1 MESAA
6 SLTEPLHLPHLP
18 PCPLLPVPATPLTAR
33 CIASLA
39 ADRGTGFYHT
49 ALLYSQSLWLQGY
62 PARAILLLNRAMGC
76 DLDGTEPILAA
87 WPLPYKAAAW
97 MLRNHLPEHFIGN
110 PRRHWQH
117 LATRMVEPRKE
128 LRTWRA
134 WACWRMACLILPHLP
149 ADELQLSREN
159 IREPSEGE
167 IAGRLECLGIPGEL
181 EVWRDALRFSSSPPN
196 DE

>member
-1 MESAA
+1 METSAA
-6 SLTEPLHLPHLP
+6 LPEPAHLPHLA
-18 PCPLLPVPATPLTAR
+18 PCPFLPLAEISLTA
-33 CIASLA
+33 ASLA
-39 ADRGTGFYHT
+39 PLAGDRGTKFYEA
-49 ALLYSQSLWLQGY
+49 ALVYSQSLWLQGY

-76 DLDGTEPILAA
+76 DFTGGEPVLSR

-134 WACWRMACLILPHLP
+134 WACWRMACLLFPDMP
-149 ADELQLSREN
+149 GDEVQIAKEGV
-159 IREPSEGE
+159 REPTEEE
-167 IAGRLECLGIPGEL
+167 IAGHLETFGIPGEVL
-181 EVWRDALRFSSSPPN
+181 VWQEALTYCIT
-196 DE
+196 

>member
-1 MESAA
+1 MEAP
-6 SLTEPLHLPHLP
+6 SLPAVPAHPPDVP
-18 PCPLLPVPATPLTAR
+18 PCPLLPVPSGPLTAE

-39 ADRGTGFYHT
+39 SERGGVFYHT
-49 ALLYSQSLWLQGY
+49 ALLYGQSLWLQGF

-76 DLDGTEPILAA
+76 DLTGCEALLQE

-97 MLRNHLPEHFIGN
+97 IIRNCQPDQFIGN

-134 WACWRMACLILPHLP
+134 WACWRMACLLLPDMP
-149 ADELQLSREN
+149 GDELQIAREGV
-159 IREPSEGE
+159 REPLEEE
-167 IAGRLECLGIPGEL
+167 IATHLDRLGLPGETAL
-181 EVWRDALRFSSSPPN
+181 WRDALRYCLSPA
-196 DE
+196 DL